1 MGSMS
6 NEESIITQVTEILGL
21 KKSQRERESGIDDL
35 IKVLNI
41 RGMGKSI
48 RRK

>member
-21 KKSQRERESGIDDL
+21 KKSQRESGIDDL

-48 RRK
+48 RKK